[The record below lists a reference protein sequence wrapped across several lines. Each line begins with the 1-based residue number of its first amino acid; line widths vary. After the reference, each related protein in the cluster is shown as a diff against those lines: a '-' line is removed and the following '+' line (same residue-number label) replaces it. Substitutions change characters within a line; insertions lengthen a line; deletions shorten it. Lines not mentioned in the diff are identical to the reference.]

1 MAEHRLALNGNAHTC
16 VNAQRIDGA
25 CSTFATLMPLLGGL
39 DFLFL
44 VYYHHACRVLTPIIT
59 QQEQV
64 KGWSKSPICTPKAK
78 RKIKMSINLKNKQ
91 EVVKE
96 FGKNEKDTGSSA
108 VQVAMMT
115 KKISELTEHLKANK
129 KDFATK
135 RGLLMMVGKRKRL
148 LAYIKS
154 QNLDE
159 YRELIKKLGIRG

>member
-1 MAEHRLALNGNAHTC
+1 MKKSCKAWVTKGFN
-16 VNAQRIDGA
+16 
-25 CSTFATLMPLLGGL
+25 PL
-39 DFLFL
+39 DFFTCS
-44 VYYHHACRVLTPIIT
+44 YYHSSCRVLTPIIT
-59 QQEQV
+59 QQE
-64 KGWSKSPICTPKAK
+64 KGKTN
-78 RKIKMSINLKNKQ
+78 MSINLKNKQ
-91 EVVKE
+91 EIVKE

-115 KKISELTEHLKANK
+115 QKISELTEHLKANK